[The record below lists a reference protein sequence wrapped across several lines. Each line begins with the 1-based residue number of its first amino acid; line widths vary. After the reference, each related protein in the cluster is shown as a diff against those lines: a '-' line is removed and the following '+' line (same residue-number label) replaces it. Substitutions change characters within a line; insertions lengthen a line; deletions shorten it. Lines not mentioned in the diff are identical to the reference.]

1 MQYQYSKVIPF
12 LKTHTTNIYTNIVPL
27 NALAAQTLLNASPY
41 LCHIPFKIGLY
52 TVTTRA

>member
-12 LKTHTTNIYTNIVPL
+12 LKTPTTNTYTNIVPL
-27 NALAAQTLLNASPY
+27 NALAAQTFLKASPY

-52 TVTTRA
+52 TVRTSA